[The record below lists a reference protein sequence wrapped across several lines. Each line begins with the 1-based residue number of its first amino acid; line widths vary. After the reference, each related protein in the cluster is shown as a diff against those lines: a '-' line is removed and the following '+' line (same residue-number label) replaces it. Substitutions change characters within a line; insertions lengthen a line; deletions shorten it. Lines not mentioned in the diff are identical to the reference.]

1 MFEEKGAVPMKAK
14 IALLVLAALVITA
27 GSLRASEAIWEVLV
41 PTGVQPATF
50 VLPDPLPE
58 PAPLAAEIL
67 ATESMPALS
76 AQLTMPPRIPSFG
89 PIVLP
94 GKALFDANLVLMVGL
109 NIADYVSTR
118 AALKYDGLSE
128 TNPLMKP
135 FVRSPAAFAAI
146 KFGTT
151 ALSYL
156 SMKAIFKRNRTFA
169 WVMTTASN
177 ALLSYVV
184 ANNLRMIQGARVR

>member
-1 MFEEKGAVPMKAK
+1 MKAK
-14 IALLVLAALVITA
+14 IALFALMACVITA
-27 GSLRASEAIWEVLV
+27 GSLRASESIWEVLV
-41 PTGVQPATF
+41 PTGLQPTAF

-67 ATESMPALS
+67 AAESLPALS
-76 AQLTMPPRIPSFG
+76 PQLAMPPRIPSFG
-89 PIVLP
+89 PIVRP

-109 NIADYVSTR
+109 NVADYVSTR
-118 AALKYDGLSE
+118 AALKYDGLAE

-135 FVRSPAAFAAI
+135 FVKNPAAFAAI

-184 ANNLRMIQGARVR
+184 ANNVRMIQGARAR